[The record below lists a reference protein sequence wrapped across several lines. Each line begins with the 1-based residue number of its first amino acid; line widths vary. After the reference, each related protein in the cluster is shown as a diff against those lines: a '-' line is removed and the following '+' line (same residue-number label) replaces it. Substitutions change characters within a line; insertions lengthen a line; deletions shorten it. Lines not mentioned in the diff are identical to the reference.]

1 MILSRTPWTATK
13 ELNMAPDV
21 EFYKICTYIP
31 AEYSDLLMDNITK
44 IVTPMYPGYDRTFTL
59 MDVTGTWR
67 ALEGSNPYN
76 GHIGKITTAEEVRI
90 EFSIHSK
97 DLKAVVETILRIHP
111 YEEPAIDILPMIGWK
126 NLTDRP

>member
-1 MILSRTPWTATK
+1 
-13 ELNMAPDV
+13 MAPDV

-31 AEYSDLLMDNITK
+31 AEYSDLLMDSITE

-59 MDVTGTWR
+59 MDVKGTWR
-67 ALEGSNPYN
+67 ALKDSKPYN
-76 GHIGKITTAEEVRI
+76 GQIGKITTAEEVRI

-97 DLKAVVETILRIHP
+97 DLKVVMETILRIHP

-126 NLTDRP
+126 SITDHP